1 MSAAESL
8 ETFLSR
14 LNRSEQMSDLCDAS
28 HAGSAPRGLSNRLVK
43 QRWLTRGEATQ
54 FRRRIGFTSTSKESG
69 ERLQA
74 SETRSPEARY

>member
-28 HAGSAPRGLSNRLVK
+28 HAGSAPRGLSNWLVK
-43 QRWLTRGEATQ
+43 QRWLTRWGATQ
-54 FRRRIGFTSTSKESG
+54 FRCRIGFTSTSRESG